1 MGKLPCIINKLN
13 NHGIKKISYL
23 ERCNDLNDD
32 QVLMTRH
39 FQYKVKVF
47 FEETI
52 FDDPLGKTEYAI
64 RIEF

>member
-1 MGKLPCIINKLN
+1 
-13 NHGIKKISYL
+13 
-23 ERCNDLNDD
+23 
-32 QVLMTRH
+32 MTRH

-47 FEETI
+47 FEEII